1 MCKLKERHS
10 VWRVLDS
17 IVVLWV
23 SHRNHI
29 PMNIDY
35 DKNADWFSAQLQAT
49 YNVNQ
54 SLFNDWFTGLLNFQI
69 EHQDKN
75 IRTAILDQTKGPFIS
90 PVSCLPTVAN
100 ARCPRG
106 NEQKRSQWCLLALE
120 SLNLDMSN
128 RIHRREASQISFPHN
143 ASTQL
148 LESLVKSLCAKHGIK
163 RQCKPLLTALA
174 DVVQ

>member
-1 MCKLKERHS
+1 MT
-10 VWRVLDS
+10 WVLDS

-69 EHQDKN
+69 EHQ
-75 IRTAILDQTKGPFIS
+75 
-90 PVSCLPTVAN
+90 
-100 ARCPRG
+100 
-106 NEQKRSQWCLLALE
+106 SQWCLLAMV
-120 SLNLDMSN
+120 SLNLDLSN
-128 RIHRREASQISFPHN
+128 RIHRREASRIVPGQCTSY
-143 ASTQL
+143 AS
-148 LESLVKSLCAKHGIK
+148 K
-163 RQCKPLLTALA
+163 RFLRYHF
-174 DVVQ
+174 